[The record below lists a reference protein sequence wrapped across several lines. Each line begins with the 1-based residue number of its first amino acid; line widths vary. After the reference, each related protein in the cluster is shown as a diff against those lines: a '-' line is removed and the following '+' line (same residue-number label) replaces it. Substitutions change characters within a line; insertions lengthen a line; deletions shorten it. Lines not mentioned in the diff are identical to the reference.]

1 LVADLREWS
10 AILALA
16 SAMRIAY
23 GIHGHGRGHA
33 TRAWAVLPEL
43 ARQHEVQVFA
53 GGDAFDTLS
62 HAFPVEPVPA
72 LSFAYQGGARS
83 SWLTLKRNVPLVAD
97 LIGIGPA
104 TRRVVGRLREFA
116 PDVVL
121 CDCEPLTF
129 RAARLLAI
137 PRIAFDHFGVLVR
150 CKVAMPWRD
159 WAESLLD
166 RAVYHL
172 LFGGPERALVS
183 SFFQAPTRS
192 SGIRMV
198 GTLLRAQAR
207 TLRPSDGG
215 HLLVYFNKGA
225 AQLTAPVMRALE
237 GAGVEVRL
245 YGAGREGRE
254 GNLVFRAP
262 GDLPF
267 LRDLASCRAVLS
279 TAGNQLVG
287 EAMHLGKPLL
297 VVPER
302 TVEQRMNAAAI
313 ARLGIG
319 EWVAAERLTAECIR
333 DFLENTARYSETAR
347 LSARDGRDEA
357 VEMLERWIAE
367 LARAK
372 RQRPVLSEAAA

>member
-1 LVADLREWS
+1 
-10 AILALA
+10 
-16 SAMRIAY
+16 MRIAY

-33 TRAWAVLPEL
+33 TRAWAVLPAL
-43 ARQHEVQVFA
+43 ARQHEIRVFA
-53 GGDAFDTLS
+53 GGDAFEMLS
-62 HAFPVEPVPA
+62 QAFPVDRVPT
-72 LSFAYQGGARS
+72 LGFEYRDGMRS
-83 SWLTLKRNVPLVAD
+83 HWRTLQRNVPLVAD
-97 LIGIGPA
+97 LVGVGPT
-104 TRRVVGRLREFA
+104 TRKVVQQLRELA

-121 CDCEPLTF
+121 CDCEPFTF
-129 RAARLLAI
+129 RAAQLLRI
-137 PRIAFDHFGVLVR
+137 PRIAFDHFGIMVR
-150 CKVAMPWRD
+150 CKVAMPVRD
-159 WAESLLD
+159 WLESLVD
-166 RAVYHL
+166 RTVYQL
-172 LFGGPERALVS
+172 LFGAPERALVS
-183 SFFQAPTRS
+183 SFFGAPTRS

-215 HLLVYFNKGA
+215 HLLAYFNKGA
-225 AQLTAPVMRALE
+225 VQLTAPMMRALE
-237 GAGVEVRL
+237 GVGVEVRL

-297 VVPER
+297 VVPEQ

-319 EWVAAERLTAECIR
+319 EWVSADRLTSDCIQR
-333 DFLENTARYSETAR
+333 FLANAGHYSEIAR
-347 LSARDGRDEA
+347 QSARDGRDEA

-372 RQRPVLSEAAA
+372 RQRPMLREAAA

>member
-1 LVADLREWS
+1 
-10 AILALA
+10 LAC
-16 SAMRIAY
+16 MRIVY

-43 ARQHEVQVFA
+43 ARQHELQVFA
-53 GGDAFDTLS
+53 GGDALDTLGTT
-62 HAFPVEPVPA
+62 FPVEPVPT
-72 LSFAYQGGARS
+72 LSFAYRDGIRS
-83 SWLTLKRNVPLVAD
+83 SWLTVQRNLPLLAD
-97 LIGIGPA
+97 LLRVGPS
-104 TRRVVGRLREFA
+104 TRQVVERLREFA

-121 CDCEPLTF
+121 CDCEPFTF
-129 RAARLLAI
+129 RAAALLSI
-137 PRIAFDHFGVLVR
+137 PRIAFDHFGIMTR
-150 CKVAMPWRD
+150 CKVVMPWRD
-159 WAESLLD
+159 WIESFVD

-172 LFGGPERALVS
+172 LLGGPERALVS
-183 SFFQAPTRS
+183 SFFPAPVRS
-192 SGIRMV
+192 SRIRLV

-207 TLRPSDGG
+207 SLRPSDGA

-225 AQLTAPVMRALE
+225 AQLTAPLVRALDDV
-237 GAGVEVRL
+237 GVEVRV
-245 YGAGREGRE
+245 YGAGREGRA
-254 GNLVFRAP
+254 GNLLFRAP

-297 VVPER
+297 VVPEK

-319 EWVAAERLTAECIR
+319 EWVSAQRLTSDCIRRFLANGAAYAER
-333 DFLENTARYSETAR
+333 ARQRAI
-347 LSARDGRDEA
+347 DGRDEA
-357 VEMLERWIAE
+357 LEMLERWIAE

-372 RQRPVLSEAAA
+372 RDRPLLREAAA

>member
-1 LVADLREWS
+1 MVSHSRA
-10 AILALA
+10 AFG
-16 SAMRIAY
+16 MRIAY

-43 ARQHEVQVFA
+43 ARQHETQVFA
-53 GGDAFDTLS
+53 GGDAYDTLS
-62 HAFPVEPVPA
+62 QAFPVESVPA
-72 LSFAYQGGARS
+72 LGFAYRDGTRS
-83 SWLTLKRNVPLVAD
+83 SWLTLKHNVPLIAD
-97 LIGIGPA
+97 LLWIGPA
-104 TRRVVGRLREFA
+104 TRKVVDRLREFA

-129 RAARLLAI
+129 RAAELLSI
-137 PRIAFDHFGVLVR
+137 PRIAFDHFGVMVR
-150 CKVAMPWRD
+150 CKVDMPWRD
-159 WAESLLD
+159 WAESLVD
-166 RAVYHL
+166 RAVYNL
-172 LFGGPERALVS
+172 LFGAPERALVS
-183 SFFQAPTRS
+183 SFFGAPTRS

-207 TLRPSDGG
+207 SLRPSDGS

-225 AQLTAPVMRALE
+225 VQLTAPMMRALE
-237 GAGVEVRL
+237 GVGVEVRL
-245 YGAGREGRE
+245 YGSGREGRE
-254 GNLVFRAP
+254 GNLHFRAP

-319 EWVAAERLTAECIR
+319 EWVRAEKLTSECIR
-333 DFLENTARYSETAR
+333 RFLDNGSVYSETAR
-347 LSARDGRDEA
+347 RRARDGRDEA
-357 VEMLERWIAE
+357 LEMLEQWISE

-372 RQRPVLSEAAA
+372 RQRPLLREAAA